1 MTGRELYESVLA
13 LGFAKSLDEWEDGF
27 LPMANLALRT
37 VTNLFPPMGTV
48 EVEVR
53 PMGYSAKIDG
63 ALLVPRF
70 RRYARVP
77 LLLDGEPL
85 REGRDYRVSG
95 GCLAVEPYFA
105 GKTVTLR
112 AECNAKKITAD
123 SMEAEV
129 DCPEEACHLLP
140 LLLASILWAREDEE
154 LSAGYYTRYRA
165 AASELL
171 STPRGYAPSYRREGG
186 WA

>member
-1 MTGRELYESVLA
+1 MTGTELYECTLA
-13 LGFAKSLDEWEDGF
+13 LGFAKSLDEWENGF

-37 VTNLFPPMGTV
+37 VTNLFPPMGTA

-53 PMGYSAKIDG
+53 PEGYGAKLDG

-85 REGRDYRVSG
+85 REGRDFHMSG
-95 GCLAVEPYFA
+95 GTLVVEPYFA
-105 GKTVTLR
+105 GRTVTLR
-112 AECNAKKITAD
+112 AECNARKLTAD
-123 SMEAEV
+123 SMETEL

-140 LLLASILWAREDEE
+140 LLLASILWAREDEA
-154 LSAGYYTRYRA
+154 LSAGYYARYRT

-171 STPRGYAPSYRREGG
+171 AQPRGGTPSYRREGG

>member
-37 VTNLFPPMGTV
+37 VTNLFPPVGMAEAV
-48 EVEVR
+48 IR
-53 PMGYSAKIDG
+53 PLGYGARLEG

-85 REGRDYRVSG
+85 REGRDFHVSG
-95 GCLAVEPYFA
+95 AALVVEPCFA

-112 AECNAKKITAD
+112 AECNARKLTAD
-123 SMEAEV
+123 SMEAEL

-154 LSAGYYTRYRA
+154 LSQGYYARYRT

-171 STPRGYAPSYRREGG
+171 AQPRGLAPSYRREGG